1 MTAPLTAGVLLA
13 AGHSRR
19 WGDGNKL
26 LALWNGRPL
35 ASWAADSLR
44 RAPLDLRAAVLRDP
58 QVAAL
63 MPGLKPLAPQ
73 GDDQAASLRAAV
85 AWAKGQGAARLLILL
100 ADMPALPDAII
111 AAVLDGCA
119 VRPCGARHPD
129 GRIGVPACFPAQM
142 FPQLRDITGDRGAG
156 ALLREAD
163 AVAAPVEALI
173 DVDRPEDLPGRGQ
186 ALRPDHN
193 PLPQASP
200 KKP

>member
-1 MTAPLTAGVLLA
+1 VTAPLTAGVLLA

-44 RAPLDLRAAVLRDP
+44 RAPVDLRAVVIRDP
-58 QVAAL
+58 QVTTL

-73 GDDQAASLRAAV
+73 GDDQAASLGAAV
-85 AWAKGQGAARLLILL
+85 AWAEGQGAARLLILL
-100 ADMPALPDAII
+100 ADMPALPDAVI

-119 VRPCGARHPD
+119 DRPSGVRHPD
-129 GRIGVPACFPAQM
+129 GRIGVPACFPASL

-156 ALLREAD
+156 ALLRGAN
-163 AVAAPVEALI
+163 AVAAPAEALI
-173 DVDRPEDLPGRGQ
+173 DVDRPEDLADRG
-186 ALRPDHN
+186 
-193 PLPQASP
+193 
-200 KKP
+200 